1 MKHQRQHLC
10 RDNPSPQPPGPH
22 PEMLPNRSASLLCC
36 MESIKSVDK
45 LETTPTPHSQLAFR
59 RSPSTS
65 SPLSLGGPTATDF
78 ANNGSFTVFFVHEV
92 LVTVNI
98 QQMALLRAYFQMPE
112 KHLTVLDVW
121 RAIVQKIK
129 CCPMFNH
136 LFHSHTGNLTGG
148 EK

>member
-1 MKHQRQHLC
+1 MKHQRQHSC
-10 RDNPSPQPPGPH
+10 RDNPSPQPPDPH
-22 PEMLPNRSASLLCC
+22 PEMFPNRGASLLCC
-36 MESIKSVDK
+36 TESIKLVDK

-59 RSPSTS
+59 RSSSMS

-78 ANNGSFTVFFVHEV
+78 ANNGSFTVFFVYEV

-98 QQMALLRAYFQMPE
+98 QQMALLQAYFHMPE
-112 KHLTVLDVW
+112 RHLTVLDVW

-136 LFHSHTGNLTGG
+136 LFDSHTGNLTGG